1 MAKRNYSIITGSGSY
16 IPTRKVPNSEF
27 LNNTFLDINGT
38 PFDRNNEE
46 IIQKFEEITGI
57 RERRYAPDNMMASD
71 MGAVAGEQAIE
82 MADID
87 RESLDYIITAHN
99 FGDIRPNNHKVDIV
113 PSIASRIKHRL
124 GIRNPSCIAYDLPFG
139 CPGWL
144 QGVIQSDYYLRSGDA
159 SRCLVIGTETLSRIS
174 DPHDR
179 DSMIYADGAGAV
191 ILETRENKTPTGI
204 ISHSARTDTETQA
217 FYLAMERS
225 YNSGTDDT
233 LYLKMDGRKLYSYA
247 LTHVPG
253 VIKNSLDKA
262 GVNLDQVNKVLI
274 HQANEKMD
282 EAILGRLFKQYRNGE
297 PPDGIM
303 PMTINELG
311 NTSVATVP
319 TLYDLIRRGNMD
331 GHRFNPGDVLV
342 FASVGAG
349 MNINSV
355 VYRVEDL

>member
-1 MAKRNYSIITGSGSY
+1 MSKRIYSIIVGSGSY
-16 IPTRKVPNSEF
+16 IPDRKVPNSEF
-27 LNNTFLDINGT
+27 LNNTFLDVNGA
-38 PFDRNNEE
+38 PYDRNNEE

-57 RERRYAPDNMMASD
+57 RERRYAPENMMASD

-82 MADID
+82 MAGID
-87 RESLDYIITAHN
+87 RESIDYIIAAHN
-99 FGDIRPNNHKVDIV
+99 FGDIRPDNHKVDLV
-113 PSIASRIKHRL
+113 PSIGSRIKHRL

-144 QGVIQSDYYLRSGDA
+144 QGLIQSDYYLRSGDA
-159 SRCLVIGTETLSRIS
+159 FRCLVIGTETLSRIS

-191 ILETRENKTPTGI
+191 ILEAKESDTPTGI

-225 YNSGTDDT
+225 YNSMSDDT

-253 VIKNSLDKA
+253 VVKNSLDKA
-262 GVNLDQVNKVLI
+262 GVNLDQVSKLLI

-282 EAILGRLFKQYRNGE
+282 EAILVRLFKLYQNGD
-297 PPDGIM
+297 PPKELM

-319 TLYDLIRRGNMD
+319 TLYDLIRRGSMD
-331 GHRFNPGDVLV
+331 GHRFNPGDIIIL
-342 FASVGAG
+342 ASVGAG

-355 VYRVEDL
+355 VYKVEG